1 MNRITLN
8 MMICCLLAAVC
19 TGLSSCAHDE
29 DPTANDVNPQ
39 ALYVAFRLTTSV
51 VSGPSTTSRGSVPD
65 NTDKGAWGDGYSS
78 SETIEFEE
86 KILKDKFHVVFYDFG
101 DNSYVGCLDN
111 ILCTELTQSGAG
123 GIYTFHG
130 ELKLEQTGMTVEQ
143 LRQKSVKMM
152 VIANMPDVPEAS
164 LKNGL
169 SDSGLGHLTYDY
181 IGQEGDFQAVPMWG
195 VASPDLS
202 AITPGKTLNL
212 GTVSLLRAMA
222 KVEVCVNRADPN
234 LNNVNVKSVTVNR
247 ANISGYGLPSNW
259 TGIGETS
266 DLKFAETLR
275 IPDDATPVSRTFAKA
290 DDQGAVIFYMPE
302 CRNNPGDDEIILTV
316 IYTADSEEREGTI
329 RLCPYANGRPGN
341 GSELWDVIRN
351 HHYRYEIASI
361 GVIKFKVSVHEWT
374 IVEKDINM

>member
-1 MNRITLN
+1 MNRISFN
-8 MMICCLLAAVC
+8 MMICCLLAAAC
-19 TGLSSCAHDE
+19 AGLSSCIYEEYKIVD
-29 DPTANDVNPQ
+29 DRDPQ
-39 ALYVAFRLTTSV
+39 ALYVAFRLTTSGAT
-51 VSGPSTTSRGSVPD
+51 SAATSRGSVPNDID
-65 NTDKGAWGDGYSS
+65 NGAWGDNYSS

-86 KILKDKFHVVFYDFG
+86 RILKDKFHVVFYDYV

-111 ILCTELTQSGAG
+111 ILCTELTQPGAG

-169 SDSGLGHLTYDY
+169 SDNGLGHLTYDY

-275 IPDDATPVSRTFAKA
+275 IPDDATPVSRMFAKA